1 MNTTMKQGMVVLTV
15 GLLGLTVSAAEQTEL
30 KELNEKFSYGIGLS
44 IGGNLERLGISLS
57 DTDLQL
63 ILRGIKDKSAG
74 TPLLTD
80 DEVSAAMRDFQQQ
93 AWTALAGQNQQAGEE
108 FLAKNKTREGVVTL
122 ASGLQYEVLEAGSGA
137 SPKATDRVS
146 VNYRGT
152 LLDGTE
158 FDSSFKRGK
167 PAQFGVGG
175 VIKGW
180 TEALQL
186 MQPGAKWKLY
196 IPSELAY
203 GDRGS
208 RPAIG
213 PNATLI
219 FEVDLLEVLPQV
231 APPAPTPQPVTSDI
245 IKVPSREEME
255 KGAKVE
261 IIKASELEK
270 YKEEQKAK
278 EKKD

>member
-1 MNTTMKQGMVVLTV
+1 MVVLTV

-57 DTDLQL
+57 DADLQL